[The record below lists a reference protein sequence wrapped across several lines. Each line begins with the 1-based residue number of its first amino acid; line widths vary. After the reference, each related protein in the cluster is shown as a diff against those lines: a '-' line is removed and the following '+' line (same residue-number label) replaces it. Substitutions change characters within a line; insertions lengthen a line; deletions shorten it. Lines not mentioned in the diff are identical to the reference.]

1 MSLGGPAVKI
11 HLIIGLFLL
20 GPSAM
25 AELYLEPNVGYGFG
39 NVSVAAS
46 TFSGSESMSAPTFGA
61 RLGVFFDYVFVGAD
75 VKASYLTLQGD
86 KSNLMTTAG
95 LGLSFTMDYIPMRIF
110 TSLDLVNSAK
120 FQGTE
125 MTSFGYRIG
134 VGYYVTENI
143 VANLEMQSVKMSGS
157 ASTSS
162 TSPTANLQGYFV
174 TVSFPFTFDYP
185 STPWRERYRV
195 HQGPS
200 ASDQPEKSG
209 EEDAGDELMDDSLE

>member
-1 MSLGGPAVKI
+1 VKV
-11 HLIIGLFLL
+11 HLIIGLLLL

-39 NVSVAAS
+39 NASVAAS
-46 TFSGSESMSAPTFGA
+46 SFSGDEAMSAPSFGTRA
-61 RLGVFFDYVFVGAD
+61 GVFFDYVFVGAD

-86 KSNLMTTAG
+86 QSNLMTTAG
-95 LGLSFTMDYIPMRIF
+95 LGMSFTMDYVPMRIF

-120 FQGTE
+120 FRGLE

-143 VANLEMQSVKMSGS
+143 IANLEMQSVKMSS
-157 ASTSS
+157 SS
-162 TSPTANLQGYFV
+162 TSTSTANLQAYFLS
-174 TVSFPFTFDYP
+174 VSFPFTFDHP

-195 HQGPS
+195 RQGPS
-200 ASDQPEKSG
+200 SVDQPEKSG
-209 EEDAGDELMDDSLE
+209 EEGDDDELMDDSLE